1 MVWIQETIKAHQA
14 GQPVGVFSV
23 CCAQEQVLRAAMRL
37 ALSHDAPLLIECT
50 SNQVNPLGGYTGMT
64 PDAFRNR
71 VWALADSL
79 GFPRSRLSL
88 GGDHLGPHVWQHLG
102 AEQALVYAEGMVA
115 AYVAAGFEKIHLDCS
130 MRCADD
136 PPVLSDETMAA
147 RAARLCQVAEQ
158 VARVLQRPLPLY
170 VVGTEVPVPGGET
183 GEGAEAAALQV
194 TRASAAQR
202 TLALHRV
209 AFEARGLASAWGRVV
224 GLVVQPGVDFDA
236 TRVFDYRH
244 DAAAALSAMAADS
257 MPGMVFEAHSTDY
270 QSPSA
275 LAELVRDHFA
285 ILKVGPALSFA
296 LREALFGLSAI
307 EAQLWPALQ
316 CIGVPA
322 LLDEHMRQKPKH
334 WQAHY
339 PGSEA
344 EQALLR
350 HYGLSDRCRYY
361 WGEPALAQAIDA
373 LCERLDARGIPGP
386 LLSQF
391 LPAQHQ
397 AWRSGALGLSC
408 QDLIDHHIAQALQPY
423 LLACGHRAPRS
434 GALIGPGPQRA
445 ARFDST
451 RLQTA

>member
-1 MVWIQETIKAHQA
+1 MVWIQETIRAHQA
-14 GQPVGVFSV
+14 GEPVGVFSV
-23 CCAQEQVLRAAMRL
+23 CCAQEQVLRAAMRV

-50 SNQVNPLGGYTGMT
+50 SNQVNPMGGYTGLT
-64 PDAFRNR
+64 PEAFRDR
-71 VWALADSL
+71 VWALADSV
-79 GFPRSRLSL
+79 GFPRVRLSL

-102 AEQALVYAEGMVA
+102 AEPAMVHAEGMVA

-136 PPVLSDETMAA
+136 PPVLSDELMAA

-158 VARVLQRPLPLY
+158 VARVLQRPMPLY

-183 GEGAEAAALQV
+183 GEGAEAAALKV

-202 TLALHRV
+202 TLDVHRQ
-209 AFEARGLASAWGRVV
+209 AFEAKGLGAAWSRVLA
-224 GLVVQPGVDFDA
+224 LVVQPGVDFDA

-244 DAAAALSAMAADS
+244 DAAAALTAMAADR

-270 QSPSA
+270 QSPGA
-275 LAELVRDHFA
+275 LSELVRDHFA

-296 LREALFGLSAI
+296 LREALFALSAI
-307 EAQLWPALQ
+307 EAQLWPASQ
-316 CIGVPA
+316 CIDVPA
-322 LLDEHMRQKPKH
+322 LLDEQMCLKPGH

-339 PGSEA
+339 PGSPA

-350 HYGLSDRCRYY
+350 RYGLSDRCRYY
-361 WGEPALAQAIDA
+361 WGEPAVAKAIDA
-373 LCERLDARGIPGP
+373 LCARLDERGIPGP

-391 LPAQHQ
+391 MPAQHQ
-397 AWRSGALGLSC
+397 AWRAGALRLSC
-408 QDLIDHHIAQALQPY
+408 TDLIDHHIALALQPY
-423 LLACGHRAPRS
+423 LLACGHRAPRQ
-434 GALIGPGPQRA
+434 GGLIAPHPQTA
-445 ARFDST
+445 APIDST